1 MVFLIWFFL
10 PHGLRNAG
18 FNAAR
23 RRERS
28 TMSATARRNSASQ
41 TARRDRRGKI
51 VVMTAFLMTM
61 IMAMVAFGVD
71 VGYIAVARTE
81 IQICT
86 DAAALAGASGLV
98 DGTSVAQARATEY
111 LAKNKVAGQ
120 TLGTSNATIEFGT
133 WSDTTKTFTV
143 SADAPNGIRINTSL
157 NSVPLFFGKALN
169 KNSFNV
175 SARSIAVYQPRD
187 IVLVLDYSGS
197 MAYDSQFRNMSLIG
211 KSAIEANLA
220 QMWQELGPPSF
231 GSLPATSV
239 SYGTSSTYNSTIR
252 DHFGL
257 NSVAYPY
264 PSGSWNEYIDYVQ
277 TDNTLNSAGYRN
289 KYGGIT
295 FMHYLM
301 AKRDGYSETPVL
313 WKTSEQPLTALK
325 DAVDEFLAYL
335 NDNSTDDRVG
345 FALYTASDNTALLE
359 QSLTKTYTNVS
370 TKVRQRQAGHYVG
383 STNISAGM
391 TKGRLEL
398 QNNARAGVA
407 KLLILMTDG
416 EANLPTG
423 NSTTDK
429 QKVVDEAYLCAAAK
443 IPVVTITVGAGADV
457 DLMQNVAD
465 ITGGASFVVP
475 GGQPISAVQ
484 EQLEEVFAQ
493 VAADRPLKLVQ

>member
-1 MVFLIWFFL
+1 
-10 PHGLRNAG
+10 
-18 FNAAR
+18 
-23 RRERS
+23 
-28 TMSATARRNSASQ
+28 MSASVRSHSGSRTLRSRSI
-41 TARRDRRGKI
+41 RRDRRGKI

-61 IMAMVAFGVD
+61 FMAMIAFGVD

-98 DGTSVAQARATEY
+98 DGTAVAQTRATEY

-120 TLGTSNATIEFGT
+120 TLGSTNATIEFGT
-133 WSDTTKTFTV
+133 WTDTTKTFTV
-143 SADAPNGIRINTSL
+143 GGTTPNGIRINTTL
-157 NSVPLFFGKALN
+157 NSVPLFFGKTLN
-169 KNSFNV
+169 KDSFNV
-175 SARSIAVYQPRD
+175 SASSIAVYQPRD
-187 IVLVLDYSGS
+187 IALVLDYSGS
-197 MAYDSQFRNMSLIG
+197 MAYDSQFRNISLIG
-211 KSAIEANLA
+211 KPAIVANLT
-220 QMWQELGPPSF
+220 QMYTELGTTF

-239 SYGTSSTYNSTIR
+239 SYGTSSTANSTIR
-252 DHFGL
+252 SNFGL
-257 NSVAYPY
+257 NSVTYPY

-277 TDNTLNSAGYRN
+277 TDSTLNSAGYRN
-289 KYGGIT
+289 RYGGIT

-301 AKRDGYSETPVL
+301 VKRDSVAETPVL

-335 NDNSTDDRVG
+335 DNNSTDDRVA
-345 FALYTASDNTALLE
+345 FALYTASDNTAKLE
-359 QSLTKTYTNVS
+359 QALTKTYTDVA

-383 STNISAGM
+383 GTNISAGM

-398 QNNARAGVA
+398 QNNARGGVS

-423 NSTTDK
+423 NTTTDK
-429 QKVVDEAYLCAAAK
+429 QKVRDEAYLCAAAK
-443 IPVVTITVGAGADV
+443 IPVVTITVGAGADTA
-457 DLMQNVAD
+457 LMQEVAD

-484 EQLEEVFAQ
+484 EQLEQVFAQ

>member
-1 MVFLIWFFL
+1 
-10 PHGLRNAG
+10 
-18 FNAAR
+18 
-23 RRERS
+23 
-28 TMSATARRNSASQ
+28 
-41 TARRDRRGKI
+41 
-51 VVMTAFLMTM
+51 MTALLMIM
-61 IMAMVAFGVD
+61 LMAMVAFGVD

-98 DGTSVAQARATEY
+98 DGTAVAQTRAQEY
-111 LAKNKVAGQ
+111 LSKNKVAGQ
-120 TLGTSNATIEFGT
+120 TLSTSNATIEFGS
-133 WSDTTKTFTV
+133 WSDTTRVFTP
-143 SADAPNGIRINTSL
+143 SNSEPNGIRISTTL

-169 KNSFNV
+169 KDSFNV
-175 SARSIAVYQPRD
+175 AAQSIAVYQPRD
-187 IVLVLDYSGS
+187 IMLVLDYSGS
-197 MAYDSQFRNMSLIG
+197 MSYDSQFRNIGLIG
-211 KSAIEANLA
+211 KPAIVANLT
-220 QMWQELGPPSF
+220 QMYSELGLTL

-239 SYGTSSTYNSTIR
+239 SYGSSSTANSTIR
-252 DHFGL
+252 NYFGL
-257 NSVAYPY
+257 NSVAYPF

-277 TDNTLNSAGYRN
+277 TDSTLNSAGYRN

-295 FMHYLM
+295 FMHYLL
-301 AKRDGYSETPVL
+301 AKRDQYSETPLL

-335 NDNSTDDRVG
+335 SNNSTDDRVG
-345 FALYTASDNTALLE
+345 FSLYTSSNNTALLE

-370 TKVRQRQAGHYVG
+370 SKVRGRQAGHYVG

-391 TKGRLEL
+391 SNGRLEL
-398 QNNARAGVA
+398 QNNARVGVA

-423 NSTTDK
+423 NTSTDK
-429 QKVVDEAYLCAAAK
+429 QKVRDEAYLCAAAK

-457 DLMQNVAD
+457 ALMAEVAT
-465 ITGGASFVVP
+465 ITNGASFVVP

>member
-1 MVFLIWFFL
+1 
-10 PHGLRNAG
+10 
-18 FNAAR
+18 
-23 RRERS
+23 
-28 TMSATARRNSASQ
+28 MSASVRRHSGSWAHHSRSI
-41 TARRDRRGKI
+41 RRHRRGKI
-51 VVMTAFLMTM
+51 VVMTAFMMTM
-61 IMAMVAFGVD
+61 MLAMIAFGVD

-86 DAAALAGASGLV
+86 DAAALAGASGLA
-98 DGTSVAQARATEY
+98 DGTGVAQTRAQEY

-120 TLGTSNATIEFGT
+120 TLGSSNATIEFGT
-133 WSDTTKTFTV
+133 WTDTTKTFSVGGTT
-143 SADAPNGIRINTSL
+143 PNGIRINTSL

-169 KNSFNV
+169 KDSFNV
-175 SARSIAVYQPRD
+175 SASSIAVYQPRD
-187 IVLVLDYSGS
+187 IALVLDYSGS
-197 MAYDSQFRNMSLIG
+197 MAYDSQFRNISLIG
-211 KSAIEANLA
+211 KPAIVANLT
-220 QMWQELGPPSF
+220 QMYQELGTTF
-231 GSLPATSV
+231 GTLPATSV
-239 SYGTSSTYNSTIR
+239 SYGTSSTANSTIR
-252 DHFGL
+252 SNFKL
-257 NSVAYPY
+257 NTVSYPY

-277 TDNTLNSAGYRN
+277 TDNTLYSAGYRN
-289 KYGGIT
+289 RYGGIT

-301 AKRDGYSETPVL
+301 TKRDSYSETPVL

-325 DAVDEFLAYL
+325 DAVDAFLAYL
-335 NDNSTDDRVG
+335 DQNSTDDRVA
-345 FALYTASDNTALLE
+345 FALYTASDNTAKLE
-359 QSLTKTYTNVS
+359 QALTKTYTDVS

-398 QNNARAGVA
+398 QNNGRVGVS

-423 NSTTDK
+423 NTSTDK
-429 QKVVDEAYLCAAAK
+429 QKVRDEAYLCAAAK

-457 DLMQNVAD
+457 ALMQEVAD

-475 GGQPISAVQ
+475 GGQPLSAVQ

>member
-1 MVFLIWFFL
+1 MS
-10 PHGLRNAG
+10 NAPI
-18 FNAAR
+18 R
-23 RRERS
+23 RR
-28 TMSATARRNSASQ
+28 SAVRGANRVLPAKN
-41 TARRDRRGKI
+41 RDRRGKI
-51 VVMTAFLMTM
+51 VVMTAFLMVM
-61 IMAMVAFGVD
+61 MMAMIAFGVD

-98 DGTSVAQARATEY
+98 DGIGVAQTRAQEY
-111 LAKNKVAGQ
+111 LSKNKVAGQ
-120 TLGTSNATIEFGT
+120 TLGNSNATIEFGT
-133 WSDTTKTFTV
+133 WSDTTRVFTPGG
-143 SADAPNGIRINTSL
+143 DGPNGIRISTTL

-169 KNSFNV
+169 KDSFNV
-175 SARSIAVYQPRD
+175 AAQSIAVYQPRD
-187 IVLVLDYSGS
+187 IMLVLDYSGS
-197 MAYDSQFRNMSLIG
+197 MAYDSQFRNISLIG
-211 KSAIEANLA
+211 KPAIEANLA
-220 QMWQELGPPSF
+220 QMYQELGTPF
-231 GSLPATSV
+231 GNLPATSV
-239 SYGTSSTYNSTIR
+239 SYGNSSTYNSTIR
-252 DHFGL
+252 SYFGL
-257 NSVAYPY
+257 NSVTYPY

-277 TDNTLNSAGYRN
+277 SDYTLYNAGYRN
-289 KYGGIT
+289 RYGGIT

-301 AKRDGYSETPVL
+301 AKRDSYNETPVL

-335 NDNSTDDRVG
+335 ETNSTDDRVG
-345 FALYTASDNTALLE
+345 FALYTASDYTALLE
-359 QSLTKTYTNVS
+359 QSLTKDYSSVS

-398 QNNARAGVA
+398 QNNARVGVS

-423 NSTTDK
+423 NSSTDK
-429 QKVVDEAYLCAAAK
+429 QKVKDEAALCAAAK

-457 DLMQNVAD
+457 DLMAYVAST
-465 ITGGASFVVP
+465 TGGAAFVIE
-475 GGQPISAVQ
+475 GGQAIEDVQ